1 MCKLKTDIGRHGN
14 YFDSKEVMT
23 GIYILAILSQLK
35 EEFEGDL
42 KKGRERGGRRKK
54 EKSDKI
60 HVKIHL

>member
-1 MCKLKTDIGRHGN
+1 MCKLKTDIGRNGN

-42 KKGRERGGRRKK
+42 KKGRERGGKK
-54 EKSDKI
+54 KNGKE
-60 HVKIHL
+60 

>member
-42 KKGRERGGRRKK
+42 KKEGKGGGRKK

-60 HVKIHL
+60 HVKIHF